1 MSDTRQFGFSI
12 PSEWKEAL
20 LTIADD
26 TGMALDELTNAGP
39 LYMADH
45 SEVVQ
50 EWRQEQ
56 EQTTEPSPIAL
67 FRRHMVFDGTGKETC
82 NQRRADSEEISCL

>member
-12 PSEWKEAL
+12 PSEWKETL

-26 TGMALDELTNAGP
+26 AGMTLDELTNAGP

-50 EWRQEQ
+50 EWRQEK
-56 EQTTEPSPIAL
+56 EQATEPSPIAL
-67 FRRHMVFDGTGKETC
+67 FRRHMVFDGETEK
-82 NQRRADSEEISCL
+82 RARKRAIKDEQTAKK